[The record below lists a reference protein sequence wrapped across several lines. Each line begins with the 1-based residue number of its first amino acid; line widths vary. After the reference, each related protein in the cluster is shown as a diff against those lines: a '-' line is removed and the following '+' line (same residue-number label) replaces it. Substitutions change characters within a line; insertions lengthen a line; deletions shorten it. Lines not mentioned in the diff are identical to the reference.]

1 MAQMMNDPTISSE
14 EKRCLDRFRRAVD
27 DRVRLLGSAINP
39 VRDLVL
45 ADLASCIGLD
55 LSNVHKDGTLLCALW
70 YVILEAI
77 KKMIRLR
84 DMKFPSLDSFLT
96 AYGDRFSSEPESEK
110 IVLWQTANWMSLLFL
125 MITARKNKGL
135 AMQVVPKVCEGWD
148 AKYITGSGQTKA
160 TANRVHVFETEGS
173 VKPSER
179 GRARLKRESEE
190 AKVPIQGAKRQRGY
204 KEPAVKKTAKPKW
217 AGSDFVFAETLL
229 SVSQVPQV
237 PSRGGGG
244 GGGARRFQ
252 VAGMHQLEE
261 TQDVCTN
268 DEKAY
273 WERDRSDAAGS
284 GLLSLLGASTDM
296 GDILDMGDP
305 TDPTDPTDPSNPNQR
320 DSWTH
325 LAGSRS
331 RSKSPFDGLPSLSAF
346 PSIDLTPLGR
356 SNDGFLQHGAF
367 SSGEMSN
374 FFTG

>member
-1 MAQMMNDPTISSE
+1 MMNDPTLSSE
-14 EKRCLDRFRRAVD
+14 EKRCLEKFRRVVDDRFRS
-27 DRVRLLGSAINP
+27 LGSDIDP

-45 ADLASCIGLD
+45 ADLATCIGLD
-55 LSNVHKDGTLLCALW
+55 LGNVHKDGTLLCALW

-77 KKMIRLR
+77 KKIIKVR
-84 DMKFPSLDSFLT
+84 DMKFPTLDSFLT
-96 AYGDRFSSEPESEK
+96 AYEDRFSSEPEPEK
-110 IVLWQTANWMSLLFL
+110 IVLWQTANWMSLLFK

-135 AMQVVPKVCEGWD
+135 AMQVIPKVCEGWD

-173 VKPSER
+173 VKPNER
-179 GRARLKRESEE
+179 GRARLKKRELESEE
-190 AKVPIQGAKRQRGY
+190 EVSKGPAKKRHRPD
-204 KEPAVKKTAKPKW
+204 KATSEAPAVKKTTQKSKR
-217 AGSDFVFAETLL
+217 AGSDFAFAEPRG
-229 SVSQVPQV
+229 SVSQ
-237 PSRGGGG
+237 SRG
-244 GGGARRFQ
+244 ARPSNRFQ